1 MYFRHVCLL
10 NYSFVIFLIVHLQGI
25 ARREDVKG
33 SKETAL
39 QRSNS
44 MYCLETGSDSLLPF
58 HIGKRKLSQS
68 MDKFPQQSPK
78 LWSQSPLQISKLSLN
93 PKEMELLEASK
104 CGQLE
109 DVNYLLMTGVNVNV
123 ATVVSGLPYVF
134 SVLPKTSAS
143 H

>member
-1 MYFRHVCLL
+1 
-10 NYSFVIFLIVHLQGI
+10 
-25 ARREDVKG
+25 
-33 SKETAL
+33 
-39 QRSNS
+39 

-68 MDKFPQQSPK
+68 MDKFPQRSPK
-78 LWSQSPLQISKLSLN
+78 LLSQSPLQISKLSLK
-93 PKEMELLEASK
+93 PMEMELLEASK